1 MAKRSTTD
9 LGLLLLGMLAWA
21 GAVLFGVVLTTTEV
35 DIQVPGVG
43 KAAVRAPNTAGAGAA
58 CGFAI
63 AGGLCFVGAAVVAR
77 SERARAT

>member
-1 MAKRSTTD
+1 MTKRSTTD

-35 DIQVPGVG
+35 DTQVPGIG

-63 AGGLCFVGAAVVAR
+63 AGGLCFVG
-77 SERARAT
+77 